1 MDYQGRGV
9 GDRVL
14 SWPGY
19 ESSSLWA
26 WSEQQATTLFPPLL
40 ALSCFVAQDG
50 FKLLILLAGL
60 PQWQGL
66 PSIPLYP
73 DSLFSV
79 KSKMEEGK

>member
-1 MDYQGRGV
+1 MDYQGRGWGTECLV
-9 GDRVL
+9 GLAVKAAACGHGL
-14 SWPGY
+14 SNRY
-19 ESSSLWA
+19 HS
-26 WSEQQATTLFPPLL
+26 FPPLL